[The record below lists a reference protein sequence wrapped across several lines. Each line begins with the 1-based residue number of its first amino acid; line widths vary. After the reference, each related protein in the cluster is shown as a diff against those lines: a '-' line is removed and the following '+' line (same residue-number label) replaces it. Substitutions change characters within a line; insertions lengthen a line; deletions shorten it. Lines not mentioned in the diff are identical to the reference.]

1 MSPAVQDIHNQMAW
15 LKKTVQTIKNIF
27 KRAKAE
33 GGNALL
39 SILEYR
45 TTPVDGLASPAQ
57 LLMGRQLRSVLPTTS
72 KHLEPKTINP
82 DEVTAKRQHL
92 QASQKN
98 YYDRTSHQMSSVRTG
113 DNVYVKLT
121 KDENWKPAQV
131 VAQSSTPRS
140 FSVQTEGGQIYRRN
154 RRHIRHTAQPGQ
166 YTQTPSESSGPSGH
180 LNAAQL
186 PPGQLAPDA
195 TNYLPGC
202 HAHPTAAQLPPGQPA
217 TGAANFKYPICA
229 TRSGRQVKP
238 PQRLDL

>member
-1 MSPAVQDIHNQMAW
+1 
-15 LKKTVQTIKNIF
+15 
-27 KRAKAE
+27 
-33 GGNALL
+33 
-39 SILEYR
+39 
-45 TTPVDGLASPAQ
+45 
-57 LLMGRQLRSVLPTTS
+57 MGRQLRSVLPTTS

-82 DEVTAKRQHL
+82 DEVTAKLQHL

-98 YYDRTSHQMSSVRTG
+98 CYDRTSHQIPPVRTG

-121 KDENWKPAQV
+121 KDDNWKPAQV

-154 RRHIRHTAQPGQ
+154 RRHLRHTAQPGH
-166 YTQTPSESSGPSGH
+166 YTQTPSESPGASGNL

-186 PPGQLAPDA
+186 SPGQLAPN
-195 TNYLPGC
+195 TTSCLPGC
-202 HAHPTAAQLPPGQPA
+202 HAHPTAAQLPPGQPV
-217 TGAANFKYPICA
+217 TGAANYPICA

>member
-1 MSPAVQDIHNQMAW
+1 MSPAVQAIHNQMDW

-33 GGNALL
+33 GGNVLL

-98 YYDRTSHQMSSVRTG
+98 YYDRTSYQ
-113 DNVYVKLT
+113 NVIC
-121 KDENWKPAQV
+121 Q
-131 VAQSSTPRS
+131 
-140 FSVQTEGGQIYRRN
+140 N
-154 RRHIRHTAQPGQ
+154 RRQ
-166 YTQTPSESSGPSGH
+166 
-180 LNAAQL
+180 
-186 PPGQLAPDA
+186 
-195 TNYLPGC
+195 
-202 HAHPTAAQLPPGQPA
+202 
-217 TGAANFKYPICA
+217 PICE
-229 TRSGRQVKP
+229 TD
-238 PQRLDL
+238 QR